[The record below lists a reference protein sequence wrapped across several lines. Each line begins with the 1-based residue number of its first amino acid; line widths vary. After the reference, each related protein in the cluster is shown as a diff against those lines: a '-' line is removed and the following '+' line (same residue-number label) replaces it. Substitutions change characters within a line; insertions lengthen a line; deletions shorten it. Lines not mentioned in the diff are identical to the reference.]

1 MRLSALYSPL
11 RILWPAGLPRKV
23 GEQLS
28 PPSPPITNI
37 AERAA
42 SPKLPIS
49 PLAGEMAGRPEGGA
63 KRRAVSVLATLAA
76 ALIAFAAPASAARID
91 DQFQAWLAKDLWPE
105 AKAKGISKA
114 TFDAAF
120 QGVSPNLKLPD
131 LVLPGEKPKTPK
143 KQHQA
148 EFGSPGNYFSEKTL
162 GAVTSGGRARAGA
175 NAKTLAAIE
184 KRFGVPGGVVLAI
197 WGRES
202 GFGAAKMPYDAFEVL
217 GTKAFLATRK
227 EMFRKELLAGLEM
240 VERGLV
246 SRKAMRSSWAGALG
260 QPQFLPTSF
269 LKHAVDFDGDGRA
282 DIWNSTPDTLAS
294 IANYLVHYG
303 WAKGRVWGFEVSL
316 PESVTCALEGPDQ
329 GKKISD
335 WAAMGITRVG
345 GKPFPRNEA
354 GAEGFLM
361 MPAGR
366 NGPAFIVT
374 PNFYVLKHYNESD
387 VYALFIGHGAD
398 RIASGDRRFVGNW
411 GKVDGLYRSDV
422 ATMQRGLE
430 KLGYDVGGADG
441 LPGFKT
447 RRSIG
452 DWQAKN
458 GRAATCFPD
467 KGLLEAMR

>member
-1 MRLSALYSPL
+1 
-11 RILWPAGLPRKV
+11 
-23 GEQLS
+23 
-28 PPSPPITNI
+28 
-37 AERAA
+37 
-42 SPKLPIS
+42 
-49 PLAGEMAGRPEGGA
+49 MAGRPEGGA
-63 KRRAVSVLATLAA
+63 KRRNLRSLAA
-76 ALIAFAAPASAARID
+76 VFLVALMAVPLAAPASAARID

-120 QGVSPNLKLPD
+120 DGVSPNLKLPD

-162 GAVTSGGRARAGA
+162 GAVTAGGRTRAGA

-184 KRFGVPGGVVLAI
+184 KRFGVPAGVVLAI

-227 EMFRKELLAGLEM
+227 DMFRKELLAGLEM

-269 LKHAVDFDGDGRA
+269 LQHAVDFDGDGRA

-303 WAKGRVWGFEVSL
+303 WVKGRDWGFEVTL
-316 PESVTCALEGPDQ
+316 PDNVSCALEGPDQ
-329 GKKISD
+329 GKKIAD

-345 GKPFPRNEA
+345 GKPFPPNEA
-354 GAEGFLM
+354 RAEGFLM

-374 PNFYVLKHYNESD
+374 PNFYVLKEYNESD

-398 RIASGDRRFVGNW
+398 RIASSDRRFAGSW
-411 GKVDGLYRSDV
+411 GKVDGLYRSDI
-422 ATMQRGLE
+422 ASMQRGLE

-458 GRAATCFPD
+458 GWAATCFPD
-467 KGLLEAMR
+467 KGIVEAMR